1 MTYEFERA
9 IKGIC
14 IGLAIVLLLVGLF
27 AAKGYILSHEVESY
41 DAVFEIVDANEM
53 AVSSMRI
60 TRIYHTLFIQNVDD
74 PNESYKVNVN
84 SSEYNQCGVGRL
96 AVFNVKVV
104 ETIFG
109 RTTAIV
115 TFQSVE

>member
-1 MTYEFERA
+1 MTYEAERA

-14 IGLAIVLLLVGLF
+14 IGLAIVLLLVGFF

-53 AVSSMRI
+53 AVATGNMI
-60 TRIYHTLFIQNVDD
+60 TVYHTLSIRNVDD
-74 PNESYKVNVN
+74 SNEKYNVNVT
-84 SSEYNQCGVGRL
+84 SSEYDQCGVGRL
-96 AVFNVKVV
+96 AIFKVKVV

-109 RTTAIV
+109 NTTAIV